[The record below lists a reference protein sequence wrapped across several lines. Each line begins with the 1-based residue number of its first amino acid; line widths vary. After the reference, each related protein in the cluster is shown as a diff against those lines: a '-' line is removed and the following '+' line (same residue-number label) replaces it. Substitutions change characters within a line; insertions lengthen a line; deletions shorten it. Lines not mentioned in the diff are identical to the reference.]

1 MKNLGNLQNSR
12 ENKKLSR
19 CEPARKD
26 KPVNLK
32 ERAVFLILI
41 LSASSMDS
49 DNQII
54 PGLLTIITLLILYGQ
69 AV

>member
-1 MKNLGNLQNSR
+1 
-12 ENKKLSR
+12 LSR
-19 CEPARKD
+19 YEPARKD

-32 ERAVFLILI
+32 EKAVFMILI
-41 LSASSMDS
+41 LSASAVDS

-54 PGLLTIITLLILYGQ
+54 PGILTIIMLLILLGQ

>member
-1 MKNLGNLQNSR
+1 MKNLESSQNSK

-19 CEPARKD
+19 YEPARKD

-32 ERAVFLILI
+32 EKAVFMILI
-41 LSASSMDS
+41 LSASAMDS

-54 PGLLTIITLLILYGQ
+54 PGILTIITLLILLGQ